1 MLVLEIKDS
10 KEATVCLSLILT
22 IQQKQALSDSS
33 SGGEQSLKRGSASP
47 NVCLDI
53 PGGGRDLSPK

>member
-1 MLVLEIKDS
+1 MSVINLNHSAK
-10 KEATVCLSLILT
+10 TGR
-22 IQQKQALSDSS
+22 
-33 SGGEQSLKRGSASP
+33 GGEQSLKRSSPSP